1 MAYLMSWQRRKP
13 VSVAGNQEY
22 TETDS
27 VNSVYLSLK
36 SHPLWVTLYHSH
48 LDMATS
54 FLNSIY

>member
-27 VNSVYLSLK
+27 VNFVYLSFK

-54 FLNSIY
+54 F